1 MSRLILASAS
11 HARASLLRAAGVGV
25 AIQPAEVDEDA
36 IKHDLKQQNLKP
48 AGIAM
53 ALAKAKSCAVS
64 KIETDALVIGADQIL
79 VHDDHLYD
87 KPGSMHEA
95 RQHLVT
101 LRGTTHRLISAVS
114 VSENGAELWS
124 ATSHADLTMRNFS
137 DAFLK
142 SYLTSFGEKA
152 LTSVGA
158 YHLEG
163 LGAQLFSKIE
173 GDYFTIL
180 GLPLLELLDF
190 LRSREIL
197 TT

>member
-1 MSRLILASAS
+1 MSQLILASAS
-11 HARASLLRAAGVGV
+11 QARASLLRAAGIGV

-36 IKHDLKQQNLKP
+36 IKHDLKQQSLKP
-48 AGIAM
+48 TDIAM

-64 KIETDALVIGADQIL
+64 KIKSGALVIGADQIL
-79 VHDDHLYD
+79 VYDGHLYD
-87 KPGSMHEA
+87 KPSSMDEA
-95 RQHLVT
+95 RLHLAT

-114 VSENGAELWS
+114 VSENGVELWS

-137 DAFLK
+137 DAFLT
-142 SYLTSFGEKA
+142 SYLTGFGEKA

-197 TT
+197 TS